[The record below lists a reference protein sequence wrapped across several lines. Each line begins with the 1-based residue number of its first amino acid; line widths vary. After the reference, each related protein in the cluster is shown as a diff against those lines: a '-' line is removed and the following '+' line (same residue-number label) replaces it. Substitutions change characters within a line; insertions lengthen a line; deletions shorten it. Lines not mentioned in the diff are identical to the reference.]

1 LTGRLEGKVALVTG
15 ATSNIGKGVAI
26 AMAAEGASVVVA
38 GRDPSRGAQVVN
50 LIEAAGGRA
59 AFVAADLDG
68 SAARSAQL
76 AADAAAAFGPVTVL
90 VNNAGIYPPDGTLAT
105 HEDIFDRVF
114 AVNVKAPFFLTAAVI
129 PGMVEVG
136 GGVIIN
142 LGSWIARLG
151 IPAGAVYG
159 ATKGALETLT
169 RTWAAEFG
177 AQGIRVN
184 ALSPGVV
191 HDPSD
196 VAAEPAAAMVTT
208 PAGKPGTPADV
219 AAAAVYL
226 ASDEAAFVH
235 GAVFD
240 IDGGRGNVFT
250 TARLRGQATDDWDG
264 DSGDELRSQ
273 RPSSTRWT
281 MRRRSC
287 SLSPRVSAAH
297 ASEATS
303 VNTSWGSRST
313 LVKFVRVDRASSRS
327 VQTSSGWQA

>member
-1 LTGRLEGKVALVTG
+1 MAARLEGKVALVTG
-15 ATSNIGKGVAI
+15 STSNIGRGVAI
-26 AMAAEGASVVVA
+26 AMAAEGASVMVT
-38 GRDPSRGAQVVN
+38 GRDAARGAHVVN
-50 LIEAAGGRA
+50 VIEAAGGHA

-68 SAARSAQL
+68 SAERSAQL
-76 AADAAAAFGPVTVL
+76 AADAAAAFGPITVL

-105 HEDIFDRVF
+105 QSGTFDRVF
-114 AVNVKAPFFLTAAVI
+114 AINVKAPFFLTAAVI
-129 PGMVEVG
+129 PGMVEAG

-191 HDPSD
+191 YGDPSD
-196 VAAEPAAAMVTT
+196 IPAQARAAMVTT
-208 PAGKPGTPADV
+208 PAGKPGSPADI

-226 ASDEAAFVH
+226 ATDEAAFVH

-240 IDGGRGNVFT
+240 IDGGRSNVFM
-250 TARLRGQATDDWDG
+250 TAR
-264 DSGDELRSQ
+264 
-273 RPSSTRWT
+273 
-281 MRRRSC
+281 
-287 SLSPRVSAAH
+287 
-297 ASEATS
+297 
-303 VNTSWGSRST
+303 
-313 LVKFVRVDRASSRS
+313 
-327 VQTSSGWQA
+327 

>member
-1 LTGRLEGKVALVTG
+1 MARRLEGKVALVTG
-15 ATSNIGKGVAI
+15 STSNIGKGVAI
-26 AMAAEGASVVVA
+26 AMAAEGASVVVT
-38 GRDPSRGAQVVN
+38 GRDAARGAHVVN
-50 LIEAAGGRA
+50 LIEAAGGHA

-68 SAARSAQL
+68 SATRSAQL

-90 VNNAGIYPPDGTLAT
+90 VNNAGIYPPAGTLAT
-105 HEDIFDRVF
+105 QEDTFDRVF

-129 PGMVEVG
+129 PAMVEAG

-184 ALSPGVV
+184 AISPGVV
-191 HDPSD
+191 YEDPSD
-196 VAAEPAAAMVTT
+196 IAAAAMVTT
-208 PAGKPGTPADV
+208 PVGKPGAPADI

-240 IDGGRGNVFT
+240 IDGGRSNVFT
-250 TARLRGQATDDWDG
+250 TAR
-264 DSGDELRSQ
+264 
-273 RPSSTRWT
+273 
-281 MRRRSC
+281 
-287 SLSPRVSAAH
+287 
-297 ASEATS
+297 
-303 VNTSWGSRST
+303 
-313 LVKFVRVDRASSRS
+313 
-327 VQTSSGWQA
+327 

>member
-1 LTGRLEGKVALVTG
+1 MAARLEGKVALVTG
-15 ATSNIGKGVAI
+15 STSNIGKGVAI
-26 AMAAEGASVVVA
+26 AMAAEGASVVVT
-38 GRDPSRGAQVVN
+38 GRDAARGADVVN
-50 LIEAAGGRA
+50 VIEAAGGHA

-68 SAARSAQL
+68 SAARSARI
-76 AADAAAAFGPVTVL
+76 AADAATAFGPITVL

-105 HEDIFDRVF
+105 QEDTFDRVF

-129 PGMVEVG
+129 PGMLEAG

-191 HDPSD
+191 FDDPSE
-196 VAAEPAAAMVTT
+196 VPAEAGPAMATT
-208 PAGKPGTPADV
+208 PAGRPGAPADI

-240 IDGGRGNVFT
+240 IDGGRSNVFMA
-250 TARLRGQATDDWDG
+250 AR
-264 DSGDELRSQ
+264 
-273 RPSSTRWT
+273 
-281 MRRRSC
+281 
-287 SLSPRVSAAH
+287 
-297 ASEATS
+297 
-303 VNTSWGSRST
+303 
-313 LVKFVRVDRASSRS
+313 
-327 VQTSSGWQA
+327 

>member
-1 LTGRLEGKVALVTG
+1 
-15 ATSNIGKGVAI
+15 
-26 AMAAEGASVVVA
+26 
-38 GRDPSRGAQVVN
+38 
-50 LIEAAGGRA
+50 
-59 AFVAADLDG
+59 VAADLDG

-105 HEDIFDRVF
+105 HEDTFDRVF

-129 PGMVEVG
+129 PAMVEAG

-191 HDPSD
+191 YEDPSD
-196 VAAEPAAAMVTT
+196 VVADAMVTT
-208 PAGKPGTPADV
+208 PVGKPGAPADI

-250 TARLRGQATDDWDG
+250 TAR
-264 DSGDELRSQ
+264 
-273 RPSSTRWT
+273 
-281 MRRRSC
+281 
-287 SLSPRVSAAH
+287 
-297 ASEATS
+297 
-303 VNTSWGSRST
+303 
-313 LVKFVRVDRASSRS
+313 
-327 VQTSSGWQA
+327 

>member
-1 LTGRLEGKVALVTG
+1 MAGRLEGKVALVTG
-15 ATSNIGKGVAI
+15 STSNIGKGVAI
-26 AMAAEGASVVVA
+26 AMAAEGASVVVT
-38 GRDPSRGAQVVN
+38 GRDAARGAHVVK
-50 LIEAAGGRA
+50 LIEAAGGHA

-105 HEDIFDRVF
+105 QEDTFDRVF
-114 AVNVKAPFFLTAAVI
+114 AVNVKAAFFLTAAVI
-129 PGMVEVG
+129 PAMVEAG

-191 HDPSD
+191 YEDPSD
-196 VAAEPAAAMVTT
+196 VFADAMVTT
-208 PAGKPGTPADV
+208 PAGKPGAPADI

-250 TARLRGQATDDWDG
+250 TAR
-264 DSGDELRSQ
+264 
-273 RPSSTRWT
+273 
-281 MRRRSC
+281 
-287 SLSPRVSAAH
+287 
-297 ASEATS
+297 
-303 VNTSWGSRST
+303 
-313 LVKFVRVDRASSRS
+313 
-327 VQTSSGWQA
+327 

>member
-1 LTGRLEGKVALVTG
+1 MTARLDGKVALVTG
-15 ATSNIGKGVAI
+15 STSNIGRGVAI
-26 AMAAEGASVVVA
+26 AMAAEGASVVVT
-38 GRDPSRGAQVVN
+38 GRDSARGADVVN
-50 LIEAAGGRA
+50 AIQAAGGHA

-68 SAARSAQL
+68 SAVRSAQL

-105 HEDIFDRVF
+105 HEDTFDRVF
-114 AVNVKAPFFLTAAVI
+114 AVNVKAPFYLTAAVV
-129 PGMVEVG
+129 PGMVEAG

-151 IPAGAVYG
+151 IPRAAVYG

-184 ALSPGVV
+184 ALAPGVV
-191 HDPSD
+191 HDEPD
-196 VAAEPAAAMVTT
+196 DLAAGAAAMVTT
-208 PAGKPGTPADV
+208 PAGKPGTPADI

-250 TARLRGQATDDWDG
+250 TAR
-264 DSGDELRSQ
+264 
-273 RPSSTRWT
+273 
-281 MRRRSC
+281 
-287 SLSPRVSAAH
+287 
-297 ASEATS
+297 
-303 VNTSWGSRST
+303 
-313 LVKFVRVDRASSRS
+313 
-327 VQTSSGWQA
+327 

>member
-1 LTGRLEGKVALVTG
+1 LAGRLEGKVALVTG
-15 ATSNIGKGVAI
+15 STSNIGKGVAI
-26 AMAAEGASVVVA
+26 AMAAEGASVVVT
-38 GRDPSRGAQVVN
+38 GRDAARGAHVVN
-50 LIEAAGGRA
+50 LIEAAGGHA

-105 HEDIFDRVF
+105 QEDTFDRVF

-129 PGMVEVG
+129 PAMVEAG

-191 HDPSD
+191 YEDPSD
-196 VAAEPAAAMVTT
+196 VVADAMVTT
-208 PAGKPGTPADV
+208 PAGKPGAPADI

-250 TARLRGQATDDWDG
+250 TAR
-264 DSGDELRSQ
+264 
-273 RPSSTRWT
+273 
-281 MRRRSC
+281 
-287 SLSPRVSAAH
+287 
-297 ASEATS
+297 
-303 VNTSWGSRST
+303 
-313 LVKFVRVDRASSRS
+313 
-327 VQTSSGWQA
+327 

>member
-1 LTGRLEGKVALVTG
+1 MTPRLEGKVALVTG
-15 ATSNIGKGVAI
+15 STSNIGRGVAI
-26 AMAAEGASVVVA
+26 AMAAEGASVVVT
-38 GRDPSRGAQVVN
+38 GRDSARGADVVN
-50 LIEAAGGRA
+50 AIQAAGGHA

-76 AADAAAAFGPVTVL
+76 AAEAAAAFGPVTVL

-105 HEDIFDRVF
+105 QEDTFDRVF

-129 PGMVEVG
+129 PAMVEAG

-191 HDPSD
+191 YDDPSD
-196 VAAEPAAAMVTT
+196 VVAAAMVTT
-208 PAGKPGTPADV
+208 PVGKPGRPADI
-219 AAAAVYL
+219 AAAVVYL
-226 ASDEAAFVH
+226 ASDESAFVH

-250 TARLRGQATDDWDG
+250 TAR
-264 DSGDELRSQ
+264 
-273 RPSSTRWT
+273 
-281 MRRRSC
+281 
-287 SLSPRVSAAH
+287 
-297 ASEATS
+297 
-303 VNTSWGSRST
+303 
-313 LVKFVRVDRASSRS
+313 
-327 VQTSSGWQA
+327 

>member
-1 LTGRLEGKVALVTG
+1 
-15 ATSNIGKGVAI
+15 
-26 AMAAEGASVVVA
+26 MAAEGASVVVT
-38 GRDPSRGAQVVN
+38 GRDGARGAHVVN
-50 LIEAAGGRA
+50 LIEAAGGVA

-129 PGMVEVG
+129 PGMVEAG

-191 HDPSD
+191 YDDPSD

-208 PAGKPGTPADV
+208 PAGKPGVPADV

-240 IDGGRGNVFT
+240 IDGGRSNVFA
-250 TARLRGQATDDWDG
+250 TAR
-264 DSGDELRSQ
+264 
-273 RPSSTRWT
+273 
-281 MRRRSC
+281 
-287 SLSPRVSAAH
+287 
-297 ASEATS
+297 
-303 VNTSWGSRST
+303 
-313 LVKFVRVDRASSRS
+313 
-327 VQTSSGWQA
+327 

>member
-1 LTGRLEGKVALVTG
+1 LTERLEGKVALVTG

-38 GRDPSRGAQVVN
+38 GRDAARGAQVVS

-59 AFVAADLDG
+59 AFVAVDLDG

-76 AADAAAAFGPVTVL
+76 ASDAAAAFGPVTVL
-90 VNNAGIYPPDGTLAT
+90 VNNAGIYPPEGTLAT
-105 HEDIFDRVF
+105 HENTFDRVF

-129 PGMVEVG
+129 PAMVG
-136 GGVIIN
+136 AGRGVIIN
-142 LGSWIARLG
+142 LGSWIARLAV
-151 IPAGAVYG
+151 PAGAVYG

-184 ALSPGVV
+184 AISPGVV
-191 HDPSD
+191 FDDPSD
-196 VAAEPAAAMVTT
+196 FPASGAAAMLTAPV
-208 PAGKPGTPADV
+208 GKPGTPADI

-240 IDGGRGNVFT
+240 IDGGRSNVFT
-250 TARLRGQATDDWDG
+250 TAR
-264 DSGDELRSQ
+264 
-273 RPSSTRWT
+273 
-281 MRRRSC
+281 
-287 SLSPRVSAAH
+287 
-297 ASEATS
+297 
-303 VNTSWGSRST
+303 
-313 LVKFVRVDRASSRS
+313 
-327 VQTSSGWQA
+327 

>member
-1 LTGRLEGKVALVTG
+1 MGARLEGKVVLVTG
-15 ATSNIGKGVAI
+15 STSNIGKGVAI
-26 AMAAEGASVVVA
+26 AMAAERARVVVS
-38 GRDPSRGAQVVN
+38 GRDAARGAQVVN
-50 LIEAAGGRA
+50 LIEAAGGDA

-68 SAARSAQL
+68 SAGRSAQL

-105 HEDIFDRVF
+105 QEDTFDRVF

-129 PGMVEVG
+129 PAMVEAG

-191 HDPSD
+191 FDDTSD
-196 VAAEPAAAMVTT
+196 VPASGAAAMSTT
-208 PAGKPGTPADV
+208 PVGKPGAPADI

-250 TARLRGQATDDWDG
+250 TAR
-264 DSGDELRSQ
+264 
-273 RPSSTRWT
+273 
-281 MRRRSC
+281 
-287 SLSPRVSAAH
+287 
-297 ASEATS
+297 
-303 VNTSWGSRST
+303 
-313 LVKFVRVDRASSRS
+313 
-327 VQTSSGWQA
+327 

>member
-1 LTGRLEGKVALVTG
+1 MAARLEGKVALVTG
-15 ATSNIGKGVAI
+15 STSNIGKGVAI
-26 AMAAEGASVVVA
+26 AMAGEGASVVVN
-38 GRDPSRGAQVVN
+38 GRDAARGAHVVS

-105 HEDIFDRVF
+105 QEDKFDRVF

-129 PGMVEVG
+129 PAMVEAG

-169 RTWAAEFG
+169 HTWAAEFG
-177 AQGIRVN
+177 ALGIRVN

-191 HDPSD
+191 QEDPSD
-196 VAAEPAAAMVTT
+196 VVTDAMVTT
-208 PAGKPGTPADV
+208 PAGKPGSPADI

-250 TARLRGQATDDWDG
+250 TAR
-264 DSGDELRSQ
+264 
-273 RPSSTRWT
+273 
-281 MRRRSC
+281 
-287 SLSPRVSAAH
+287 
-297 ASEATS
+297 
-303 VNTSWGSRST
+303 
-313 LVKFVRVDRASSRS
+313 
-327 VQTSSGWQA
+327 

>member
-1 LTGRLEGKVALVTG
+1 
-15 ATSNIGKGVAI
+15 
-26 AMAAEGASVVVA
+26 
-38 GRDPSRGAQVVN
+38 VVN
-50 LIEAAGGRA
+50 AIQAAGGHA

-105 HEDIFDRVF
+105 QEDTFNRVF

-129 PGMVEVG
+129 PGMVEAG

-151 IPAGAVYG
+151 IPAAAVYG

-184 ALSPGVV
+184 AISPGVV
-191 HDPSD
+191 FDDPSGVPD
-196 VAAEPAAAMVTT
+196 RATGAMATS
-208 PAGKPGTPADV
+208 PAGKPGAPADI

-226 ASDEAAFVH
+226 ATDESAFVH

-240 IDGGRGNVFT
+240 IDGGRVNVFA
-250 TARLRGQATDDWDG
+250 TAL
-264 DSGDELRSQ
+264 
-273 RPSSTRWT
+273 
-281 MRRRSC
+281 
-287 SLSPRVSAAH
+287 
-297 ASEATS
+297 
-303 VNTSWGSRST
+303 
-313 LVKFVRVDRASSRS
+313 
-327 VQTSSGWQA
+327 

>member
-1 LTGRLEGKVALVTG
+1 MAGRLEGKVALVTG
-15 ATSNIGKGVAI
+15 STSNIGKGVAI
-26 AMAAEGASVVVA
+26 AMAA
-38 GRDPSRGAQVVN
+38 
-50 LIEAAGGRA
+50 GGHA

-76 AADAAAAFGPVTVL
+76 AADATAAFGPVTVL

-105 HEDIFDRVF
+105 QEDTFDRVF
-114 AVNVKAPFFLTAAVI
+114 SVNVKAPFFLTAALI
-129 PGMVEVG
+129 PGMVEAG
-136 GGVIIN
+136 GGAIIN

-151 IPAGAVYG
+151 IPAGTVYG

-177 AQGIRVN
+177 ALGIRVN

-191 HDPSD
+191 HEDPSD
-196 VAAEPAAAMVTT
+196 VVADAMVTT
-208 PAGKPGTPADV
+208 PAGKPGAPADI

-250 TARLRGQATDDWDG
+250 TAR
-264 DSGDELRSQ
+264 
-273 RPSSTRWT
+273 
-281 MRRRSC
+281 
-287 SLSPRVSAAH
+287 
-297 ASEATS
+297 
-303 VNTSWGSRST
+303 
-313 LVKFVRVDRASSRS
+313 
-327 VQTSSGWQA
+327 

>member
-1 LTGRLEGKVALVTG
+1 MAARLEGKFALVTG
-15 ATSNIGKGVAI
+15 STSNIGKGVAI
-26 AMAAEGASVVVA
+26 AMAGEGASVVVN
-38 GRDPSRGAQVVN
+38 GRDAARGAHVVN

-76 AADAAAAFGPVTVL
+76 AADAAATFGPVTVL
-90 VNNAGIYPPDGTLAT
+90 INNAGIYPPDSTLAT
-105 HEDIFDRVF
+105 HEDTFDRVF
-114 AVNVKAPFFLTAAVI
+114 AVNVKAPFFLTAAVV
-129 PGMVEVG
+129 PGMVEAG
-136 GGVIIN
+136 GGVVIN
-142 LGSWIARLG
+142 LGSWIARVG

-191 HDPSD
+191 FDDLSD
-196 VAAEPAAAMVTT
+196 VPAAATAAMATT
-208 PAGKPGTPADV
+208 PVGKPGTPADI

-240 IDGGRGNVFT
+240 IDGGRSNVFT
-250 TARLRGQATDDWDG
+250 TAR
-264 DSGDELRSQ
+264 
-273 RPSSTRWT
+273 
-281 MRRRSC
+281 
-287 SLSPRVSAAH
+287 
-297 ASEATS
+297 
-303 VNTSWGSRST
+303 
-313 LVKFVRVDRASSRS
+313 
-327 VQTSSGWQA
+327 

>member
-1 LTGRLEGKVALVTG
+1 MAGRLEGKVALVTG
-15 ATSNIGKGVAI
+15 STSNIGKGVAI
-26 AMAAEGASVVVA
+26 AMAAEGASVVVT
-38 GRDPSRGAQVVN
+38 GRDAARGAHVVN
-50 LIEAAGGRA
+50 LVEAAGGHA

-90 VNNAGIYPPDGTLAT
+90 VNNAGIYPPAGTLAT
-105 HEDIFDRVF
+105 HEDTFDRVF
-114 AVNVKAPFFLTAAVI
+114 AINVKAPFFLTAAVI
-129 PGMVEVG
+129 PGMVQAG

-184 ALSPGVV
+184 ALSPGMVYD
-191 HDPSD
+191 DPSD
-196 VAAEPAAAMVTT
+196 VPAAAGAAMATT
-208 PAGKPGTPADV
+208 PAGKPGTPADI

-240 IDGGRGNVFT
+240 IDGGRSNVFM
-250 TARLRGQATDDWDG
+250 TAR
-264 DSGDELRSQ
+264 
-273 RPSSTRWT
+273 
-281 MRRRSC
+281 
-287 SLSPRVSAAH
+287 
-297 ASEATS
+297 
-303 VNTSWGSRST
+303 
-313 LVKFVRVDRASSRS
+313 
-327 VQTSSGWQA
+327 

>member
-1 LTGRLEGKVALVTG
+1 MAGRLEGKVALVTG
-15 ATSNIGKGVAI
+15 STSNIGKAVAI
-26 AMAAEGASVVVA
+26 AMAAEGASVVVT
-38 GRDPSRGAQVVN
+38 GRDAARGAHVVN
-50 LIEAAGGRA
+50 LIEAAGGHA

-68 SAARSAQL
+68 SAAWWAQL

-105 HEDIFDRVF
+105 QEDTFDRVF
-114 AVNVKAPFFLTAAVI
+114 AVNVKAPFFLAAAVI
-129 PGMVEVG
+129 PAMVAAG

-191 HDPSD
+191 HEDPSD
-196 VAAEPAAAMVTT
+196 VVADAMVTT
-208 PAGKPGTPADV
+208 PAGKPGAPADI

-250 TARLRGQATDDWDG
+250 TAR
-264 DSGDELRSQ
+264 
-273 RPSSTRWT
+273 
-281 MRRRSC
+281 
-287 SLSPRVSAAH
+287 
-297 ASEATS
+297 
-303 VNTSWGSRST
+303 
-313 LVKFVRVDRASSRS
+313 
-327 VQTSSGWQA
+327 

>member
-1 LTGRLEGKVALVTG
+1 MTARLKGKVALVTG
-15 ATSNIGKGVAI
+15 STSNIGRGVAI
-26 AMAAEGASVVVA
+26 AMAAEGASVVVT
-38 GRDPSRGAQVVN
+38 GRDSARGAHVVN
-50 LIEAAGGRA
+50 LIEAAGGHA
-59 AFVAADLDG
+59 AFVATDLDG

-76 AADAAAAFGPVTVL
+76 AVKAAAAFGPVTVL
-90 VNNAGIYPPDGTLAT
+90 VNSAGIYPPDGTLAT
-105 HEDIFDRVF
+105 HEDTFDRVF
-114 AVNVKAPFFLTAAVI
+114 AVNVKAPFFLTAALV
-129 PGMVEVG
+129 PGMVEAG

-191 HDPSD
+191 HD
-196 VAAEPAAAMVTT
+196 EPGDLAPGAKAAMVTT

-226 ASDEAAFVH
+226 ATDEAAFVH

-240 IDGGRGNVFT
+240 VDGGRGNVFT
-250 TARLRGQATDDWDG
+250 TAR
-264 DSGDELRSQ
+264 
-273 RPSSTRWT
+273 
-281 MRRRSC
+281 
-287 SLSPRVSAAH
+287 
-297 ASEATS
+297 
-303 VNTSWGSRST
+303 
-313 LVKFVRVDRASSRS
+313 
-327 VQTSSGWQA
+327 